1 MSVFSEYARAGLA
14 LVPIPLGQKG
24 PFREGWNL
32 RANTITDP
40 ERAARLTGNVGLAH
54 AYCTPTPTMAL
65 DIDDLA
71 QAQVWLA
78 EEEVDLRS
86 LLNAPDAVYVFSG
99 REGRIKPVYRCPK
112 GVIVPPTAVVK
123 SRAGPHS
130 RTILEFRCASANGR
144 TVQDVL
150 PPSIHPETG
159 KPYQWGGRGH
169 WSAIPTIPPA
179 LLKAWIKVARSQKPR
194 ERSFLGQRAVY
205 SGVEDTPRKR
215 ALVKDLLSHISADCI
230 YERYRDTV
238 WATLSLGWDDAEV
251 IAREWC
257 ETAPHRFEEPNFLN
271 LVRDHNKERTQTIG
285 TLYHYAREEG
295 WDG

>member
-1 MSVFSEYARAGLA
+1 MLASDYVAAGLA

-24 PFREGWNL
+24 PVREGWNL

-71 QAQVWLA
+71 QAEVWLA
-78 EEEVDLRS
+78 EEEVDLGS
-86 LLNAPDAVYVFSG
+86 LLNAPDAVHNKSG
-99 REGRIKPVYRCPK
+99 MPFRIKLLYRCPE
-112 GVIVPPTAVVK
+112 GVIFPPTAVVK

-150 PPSIHPETG
+150 PPSIHPVTG

-169 WSAIPTIPPA
+169 WSAIPTIPPQ
-179 LLKAWIKVARSQKPR
+179 LLMAWVRTSSRQGRR
-194 ERSFLGQRAVY
+194 ECPSLGQTALFT
-205 SGVEDTPRKR
+205 GVEDTPRKR
-215 ALVKDLLSHISADCI
+215 ALVEDLLSHISADCL
-230 YERYRDTV
+230 YPRYRNAV
-238 WATLSLGWDDAEV
+238 WAILSLGWEDVEV
-251 IAREWC
+251 IARDWSL
-257 ETAPHRFEEPNFLN
+257 TAPHRFEEANFLN
-271 LVRDHNKERTQTIG
+271 LLRDHNSEPSPTIG